1 MSCNSNADS
10 GSKMVS
16 VAPKLRIPRQARS
29 RETLRRILDAFE
41 DALRDKTFEEVTVG
55 ELCERAECSVGTF
68 YGRVESKDAL
78 LEHLRRRVYGEV
90 QARLA
95 ELFDPKRGA
104 AADLDDVVTE
114 QLGVLLDFHIQRRGV
129 IRAVVIQARRHPAF
143 AEQTQMFNGAV
154 LRLVKESWM
163 QHRDEFVSEDPVL
176 AAEQAALM
184 LAGYYR
190 EAIVFRELWPTE
202 HAFDRQ
208 KLFEHSRCMLL
219 HCLTGKPPKK
229 LDA

>member
-1 MSCNSNADS
+1 
-10 GSKMVS
+10 MVS

-41 DALRDKTFEEVTVG
+41 EALKDKTFEEVTVG

-90 QARLA
+90 EERLG
-95 ELFDPKRGA
+95 ELFDPQRGA
-104 AADLDDVVTE
+104 ATDLESVISE
-114 QLGVLLDFHIQRRGV
+114 QLEVLLDFHLLRRGV

-143 AEQTQMFNGAV
+143 AEQTQLFNATV
-154 LRLVKESWM
+154 LRLVRESWL
-163 QHRDEFVSEDPVL
+163 QHREEITAPDPVF
-176 AAEQAALM
+176 AAEQASIM
-184 LAGYYR
+184 IAGYLR

-202 HAFDRQ
+202 RAFDRDA
-208 KLFEHSRCMLL
+208 LFQ
-219 HCLTGKPPKK
+219 HCKTATIRSLMGRD
-229 LDA
+229 LQGGNS

>member
-1 MSCNSNADS
+1 
-10 GSKMVS
+10 MVS

-41 DALRDKTFEEVTVG
+41 EALRDKTFEEVTVG

-90 QARLA
+90 EERLR
-95 ELFDPKRGA
+95 ELFDPERGA
-104 AADLDDVVTE
+104 SADLEAVVRE
-114 QLGVLLDFHIQRRGV
+114 QLGVLLEFHMQRRGV
-129 IRAVVIQARRHPAF
+129 IRAVIVQARRHPAF
-143 AEQTQMFNGAV
+143 AEQTQAFNAAV
-154 LRLVKESWM
+154 LRLVRESWL
-163 QHRDEFVSEDPVL
+163 QHREEIKAPDPVL

-184 LAGYYR
+184 VAGYFR

-202 HAFDRQ
+202 RPFDRAEIFDYCVTAVIRT
-208 KLFEHSRCMLL
+208 LMSRDPRG
-219 HCLTGKPPKK
+219 HR
-229 LDA
+229 A

>member
-1 MSCNSNADS
+1 
-10 GSKMVS
+10 MVS

-41 DALRDKTFEEVTVG
+41 EALKDKTFEEVTVG

-90 QARLA
+90 EARLG
-95 ELFDPKRGA
+95 ELFDPQRGA
-104 AADLDDVVTE
+104 TNDLESVISE
-114 QLGVLLDFHIQRRGV
+114 QLDVLLDFHLLRRGV

-143 AEQTQMFNGAV
+143 AEQTQLFNGAV
-154 LRLVKESWM
+154 LRLVRESWL
-163 QHRDEFVSEDPVL
+163 QHRDEITAPDPVF
-176 AAEQAALM
+176 AAEQASIM
-184 LAGYYR
+184 IAGYLR

-202 HAFDRQ
+202 RPFDRAALYQ
-208 KLFEHSRCMLL
+208 
-219 HCLTGKPPKK
+219 HCKTATIRSLMGRDPGGSNS
-229 LDA
+229 

>member
-1 MSCNSNADS
+1 
-10 GSKMVS
+10 MVS

-41 DALRDKTFEEVTVG
+41 GALQDKTFEEVTVG

-78 LEHLRRRVYGEV
+78 LEHLRRRVYGEM
-90 QARLA
+90 QERLA
-95 ELFDPKRGA
+95 ELFDPQRGA

-129 IRAVVIQARRHPAF
+129 IRAVIIQARRHPAF
-143 AEQTQMFNGAV
+143 AEQTQLFNGAV
-154 LRLVKESWM
+154 LRLVKDSWM
-163 QHRDEFVSEDPVL
+163 QHRDEITAEDPVL

-184 LAGYYR
+184 LAGFFR

-202 HAFDRQ
+202 RAFDRQ
-208 KLFEHSRCMLL
+208 KIFDHSRAMLL
-219 HCLTGKPPKK
+219 HCLTGKAPKE
-229 LDA
+229 LTS

>member
-1 MSCNSNADS
+1 
-10 GSKMVS
+10 MVS

-41 DALRDKTFEEVTVG
+41 ESLRDKTFEEVTVG

-90 QARLA
+90 QERLT
-95 ELFDPKRGA
+95 ELFDPKHGV
-104 AADLDDVVTE
+104 AADLDTVITQ
-114 QLGVLLDFHIQRRGV
+114 QLEVLLDFHIQRRGV

-143 AEQTQMFNGAV
+143 AEQTQAFNAAV
-154 LRLVKESWM
+154 LQLVRESWL
-163 QHRDEFVSEDPVL
+163 QHRDEFISPDPAL
-176 AAEQAALM
+176 AAEQGALM

-190 EAIVFRELWPTE
+190 EAVVFRELWPTE
-202 HAFDRQ
+202 HPFDRDTLLQ
-208 KLFEHSRCMLL
+208 HSRCLL
-219 HCLTGKPPKK
+219 MRCLTGRAPKETSR
-229 LDA
+229 